1 MRNLWIHILT
11 TRSPGFRRVSTAF
24 GARFV
29 VRNNN
34 TFSLNRDSEISILNC
49 IDFCDSAVRYLLTGT
64 HPTIQNY
71 GYEIRDLSEL
81 FLAEHGAK

>member
-1 MRNLWIHILT
+1 M
-11 TRSPGFRRVSTAF
+11 
-24 GARFV
+24 
-29 VRNNN
+29 
-34 TFSLNRDSEISILNC
+34 LNC

-64 HPTIQNY
+64 HPTIRNY